1 MTQTCEIKTR
11 LTLLT
16 KSFCSRMG
24 IQTTPLDAA
33 LRLSDAEVVKDLYQ
47 LWIEA
52 GNEGTLDDFLL
63 TFKGDQGDSNYQLW
77 LDAGNEGTLEDF
89 FATLHGKDIELRPT
103 ETYIQWKYVQDETW
117 NNLISVE
124 TLKGDEIQ
132 LSVTETH
139 IIWKYDNELVWN
151 NLISLA
157 EITGPQGI
165 QGYSL
170 QFTWDGTSLGIK
182 REDEIEYQYTD
193 LKGEQGIQ
201 GIAGREVVFQTSE
214 THIQWKYA
222 DEVIWNDLISL
233 AEITGPQGIQGIAGR
248 EVQIQSDGTY
258 IQWKYADEVEWNNIV
273 LLETLR
279 GPQGIQGIQGIAG
292 SEVEIQNS
300 GTHIQ
305 WRYVGD
311 VEWTGLVDIST
322 LTGADGLPGEKVE
335 LRVDSNN
342 LEYKYESDVTW
353 TQLFDLSQ
361 LQGADGKSAY
371 EIWLDEGNIGDVA
384 TFLTSLVGFNYRADE
399 WLETAEYT
407 VGEVINING
416 NSYACKADHIADS
429 TNQPESGAFW
439 DSYWFLM
446 AKGGLSAYD
455 IWINNGGIGTE
466 QDFLNSLIGPEGS
479 AGESIQLQVTETY
492 IQYKY
497 ESDVEW
503 TNLIALADLKG
514 EQGIPGISIVW
525 KGSLATAPENP
536 ELNWGYYNTTDLK
549 SYIWDGDSWEIIAQ
563 DGTGSG
569 SGGISFIDT
578 NLLSGSGEIEED
590 PLTFAAPS
598 DGKYYSVKD
607 GAWTEVNGIIDWQG
621 SLAAAPESPALN
633 WGYFNTTDNIAY
645 IYDGD
650 SWEVLIDSTT
660 PLNAILD
667 DLTDGDGDL
676 VGLSAYEIWL
686 AEGNTGTEQDFLDS
700 LKGEIGPTFNIDVN
714 HFFADDTARDAYFV
728 SNPDELVAAVVISN
742 GDSTTGYEQYNGT
755 TWIEITAA
763 IGTDLIDDI
772 DAIIDDILD
781 GDISVPGIMPT
792 GGTTGQVLVKNSNDD
807 YDASWVTL

>member
-47 LWIEA
+47 LWLEA

-139 IIWKYDNELVWN
+139 IIWKYDNEAIWN
-151 NLISLA
+151 NLISIA

-182 REDEIEYQYTD
+182 REDEIEYQYID

-233 AEITGPQGIQGIAGR
+233 AEITGAQGIAGR
-248 EVQIQSDGTY
+248 EVQIQSDETY

-311 VEWTGLVDIST
+311 EIWNDIIAISTITGSDGEEIQLQKSLTHIQWKYISDVEWIDLVALADLKGDAGEEIQLQNNGTYIQWKYTSDITWTDLIALSALTGDA
-322 LTGADGLPGEKVE
+322 GADGEEIQLQNNGTYIQWKYTSDIEWTNLVEIALLKGDTGDAGEKIE
-335 LRVDSNN
+335 LRTNAGFI
-342 LEYKYESDVTW
+342 EYKYESDVDW
-353 TQLFDLSQ
+353 IQLYDLSQ
-361 LQGADGKSAY
+361 LQGDAGLDGKS
-371 EIWLDEGNIGDVA
+371 ILNGTVDPTTEGADGEFYIN
-384 TFLTSLVGFNYRADE
+384 TTSWQIFGPK
-399 WLETAEYT
+399 TAG
-407 VGEVINING
+407 V
-416 NSYACKADHIADS
+416 
-429 TNQPESGAFW
+429 W
-439 DSYWFLM
+439 
-446 AKGGLSAYD
+446 
-455 IWINNGGIGTE
+455 GTGT
-466 QDFLNSLIGPEGS
+466 SLIGA
-479 AGESIQLQVTETY
+479 AGADGTDGVSIIWQ
-492 IQYKY
+492 
-497 ESDVEW
+497 
-503 TNLIALADLKG
+503 
-514 EQGIPGISIVW
+514 
-525 KGSLATAPENP
+525 GSLAAAPESP
-536 ELNWGYYNTTDLK
+536 SLNWGYYNTTDKK
-549 SYIWDGDSWEIIAQ
+549 SYIYDGDSWEIISQ
-563 DGTGSG
+563 DGTDGSDG
-569 SGGISFIDT
+569 ADGQGVPTGGTTGQVLKKNSETDYDTVWADESGGGGGVEYIDT
-578 NLLSGSGEIEED
+578 NLLSGTGTTVED

-598 DGKYYSVKD
+598 DGDIYGVQD
-607 GAWTEVNGIIDWQG
+607 GEYANVSTLFGEVETI
-621 SLAAAPESPALN
+621 
-633 WGYFNTTDNIAY
+633 
-645 IYDGD
+645 
-650 SWEVLIDSTT
+650 V
-660 PLNAILD
+660 
-667 DLTDGDGDL
+667 
-676 VGLSAYEIWL
+676 
-686 AEGNTGTEQDFLDS
+686 
-700 LKGEIGPTFNIDVN
+700 
-714 HFFADDTARDAYFV
+714 
-728 SNPDELVAAVVISN
+728 
-742 GDSTTGYEQYNGT
+742 
-755 TWIEITAA
+755 
-763 IGTDLIDDI
+763 DDI
-772 DAIIDDILD
+772 ID
-781 GDISVPGIMPT
+781 GDITIANMIPA
-792 GGTTGQVLVKNSNDD
+792 GGTTGQVLVKKSDTD
-807 YDASWVTL
+807 YDVEWVTLV